1 MKTMLFW
8 AVVFCG
14 VVSPCA
20 QAKRLVDIMPPDRL
34 AQLRPR
40 FPRVFN
46 PALQEILDGENTL
59 WYDALSIVPGYQ
71 DSFGDNIET
80 PIGFRPNTIDRG
92 LIDLAVPG
100 GHAQIFVRKGQFHFP
115 FSRVGMT
122 DSPTNTFVVDFWKF
136 PEKNGKPLPV
146 VWWKREPNYITHRI
160 DWMFPKGTLLGEIL
174 FMIDEKGDSYPFE
187 VRTRIRELDTWA
199 VDVYRPFPYSDKL
212 ADALENKR
220 LERSEW
226 RTSPSIS
233 KLIEH
238 LRNPNT
244 LTPFNLSN
252 SHFKNSFSTVNGAMD
267 YLPALDDNSIL
278 KELLRDTVFES
289 ARYYSWKESGSL
301 KSYAASTR
309 SEFSIV
315 PKNYDAGVFEISEEF
330 CNRCHKDAGRPF
342 RDYYPNIIA
351 YGELWGNDD
360 AFSWHPFENKNF
372 VNSSGQVQNF
382 NHDNRK
388 FRQDFIDAGLLEKY
402 STSQHPEDTYK
413 KLPGEWKNFSY

>member
-1 MKTMLFW
+1 MKAFVLW
-8 AVVFCG
+8 ASVFCA
-14 VVSPCA
+14 VLSPYA
-20 QAKRLVDIMPPDRL
+20 FAKRVVDIMPPDRL

-46 PALQEILDGENTL
+46 PALQEILDSDKTL

-100 GHAQIFVRKGQFHFP
+100 GHAQIFVSKGQFHFP
-115 FSRVGMT
+115 FSRIGTT

-136 PEKNGKPLPV
+136 PEQNGKPLPV
-146 VWWKREPNYITHRI
+146 VWWKREPNYITHRVE
-160 DWMFPKGTLLGEIL
+160 WMFPKGTLLGEIL
-174 FMIDEKGDSYPFE
+174 FMIDDKGVWYPFE
-187 VRTRIRELDTWA
+187 VRTRIRELDTWT
-199 VDVYRPFPYSDKL
+199 VDVYRPFPYADKL

-220 LERSEW
+220 LEKAQWRS
-226 RTSPSIS
+226 SPSITR
-233 KLIEH
+233 LIEH

-244 LTPFNLSN
+244 LTPTTLQN
-252 SHFKNSFSTVNGAMD
+252 SHFKNSFPPVKGAMD
-267 YLPALDDNSIL
+267 YLPGLDDNSIL
-278 KELLRDTVFES
+278 KDLLMDTVFES
-289 ARYYSWKESGSL
+289 ARYFPWKESGLL

-315 PKNYDAGVFEISEEF
+315 PKNYDAGMFEVNEEF

-351 YGELWGNDD
+351 YGELWGEDD

-372 VNSSGQVQNF
+372 VNSAGQVQNF

-388 FRQDFIDAGLLEKY
+388 FRQDFLDAGLLEKY
-402 STSQHPEDTYK
+402 STSQHPAVTYK
-413 KLPGEWKNFSY
+413 KLPGEWKNYAY